1 MGKHAGVNRV
11 VVLLAVAALIAL
23 FLLDIARI
31 QPNRIVDGEGRG
43 VIDALGIGGALV
55 VSLPLWLIAVLALRA
70 TRARSYVMLLLALV
84 LIAALPWGL
93 GCFSQHFIDPD
104 QRAARMALASGTW
117 LMIFVLALMLVDL
130 RQRLRLD
137 SARSLFLW
145 LVALGS
151 PALACAGGALDWL
164 ALVREYQGRSD
175 EFLRAILYHAWL
187 VGMAVGFSLLIGFAL
202 ALMIRRAERIQR
214 GTFGVLSFIQTIPS
228 LALFGLLLAPLAWL
242 SAQWPLL
249 ADMGVRGIGWAPAL
263 LALIGYSLLP
273 MTRNT
278 FVALEGVDP
287 AVIESARG
295 MGMSPLQVFV
305 RVRLPLA
312 LPLLIEGVRITTV
325 QAIGLAAVA
334 ALIGA
339 GGLGTF
345 VFQGL
350 GQAAMNLV
358 MLGALP
364 IIVMALLVDALLKAF
379 ADCFRR
385 GEAID

>member
-1 MGKHAGVNRV
+1 MTGPARTNS
-11 VVLLAVAALIAL
+11 VVLVLVAAALVAL

-31 QPNRIVDGEGRG
+31 QPNRIVHGEGRS
-43 VIDALGIGGALV
+43 VIDALGLVGALV
-55 VSLPLWLIAVLALRA
+55 VSLPLWAIGALAWRPGPAREYAMLAL
-70 TRARSYVMLLLALV
+70 SLALV
-84 LIAALPWGL
+84 AALPWGL
-93 GCFSQHFIDPD
+93 GWFSHHFIDPE
-104 QRAARMALASGTW
+104 QAAARAAIAGGTW
-117 LMIFVLALMLVDL
+117 LLVFVLVLMLVDL
-130 RQRLRLD
+130 RQRLQLG
-137 SARSLFLW
+137 AWRSLLLW

-151 PALACAGGALDWL
+151 LGLALAGGTLDWL
-164 ALVREYQGRSD
+164 ALVREYDGRSS
-175 EFLRAILYHAWL
+175 EFLRAIGYHAAL
-187 VGMAVGFSLLIGFAL
+187 VGAAVGCSLVIGFAL
-202 ALMIRRAERIQR
+202 ALLIRRASGAQR
-214 GTFGVLSFIQTIPS
+214 GTFGILSFIQTIPS

-249 ADMGVRGIGWAPAL
+249 ADMGVSGIGWAPAL

-278 FVALEGVDP
+278 FIALEGVDP
-287 AVIESARG
+287 GVIESARG
-295 MGMSPLQVFV
+295 MGMGPLQIFV
-305 RVRLPLA
+305 QVRLPLA

-345 VFQGL
+345 IFQGL

-364 IIVMALLVDALLKAF
+364 IIAMALLVDALLKAL
-379 ADCFRR
+379 ADHFRR
-385 GEAID
+385 GGSFD